1 MAFGQQGRVANDV
14 ASGFQIGSAIGGG
27 IRQKRDERR
36 RQREVDRILS
46 KIQLGT
52 SVDDL
57 PDPKL
62 VKALGQVAGPEFANQ
77 WLEVS
82 TQLKGM
88 GDAKRAQAQEDLR
101 SQSQFEMSVFE
112 SLLKVPEE
120 ERANFYSE
128 MMTRYVKNP
137 DSQEM
142 ALNSMQSFLG
152 PAMKGDMPD
161 FSDGKLNAYLT
172 QQRYFLDGIKIMQ
185 DTRDMTARQKE
196 IAEEAAQA
204 RATMAQ
210 QQGFESDQA
219 RDQRAF
225 DADQANQQRTFEGDQ
240 ANQQRTFEGDQAALE
255 RESDADMQRRQ
266 IAAEAAN
273 SAANRNAELTESER
287 QRNFESRQNQADRE
301 NAIEIEKIKA
311 AARGEAS
318 NLSSGNIVEQAEM
331 LAKKYNGS
339 VMAFYTLLSDR
350 EMIPMAE
357 GNKIVGYQG
366 PDGKALDFGSFNVKN
381 YRQLSADDPLASGGS
396 PTTTRRTDIN
406 SWLNK

>member
-1 MAFGQQGRVANDV
+1 MPVPFTRAAPANPAMAFGQQGRVANDV

-57 PDPKL
+57 PDPKM

-88 GDAKRAQAQEDLR
+88 GDAKRAQAQQDLR

-112 SLLKVPEE
+112 SLLQVPEE

-185 DTRDMTARQKE
+185 DTRDMTARERE
-196 IAEEAAQA
+196 IAAEGGEA
-204 RATMAQ
+204 RANMEM
-210 QQGFESDQA
+210 QQGFDREQNALD
-219 RDQRAF
+219 RGF
-225 DADQANQQRTFEGDQ
+225 DREQN
-240 ANQQRTFEGDQAALE
+240 AL
-255 RESDADMQRRQ
+255 
-266 IAAEAAN
+266 
-273 SAANRNAELTESER
+273 
-287 QRNFESRQNQADRE
+287 DRE
-301 NAIEIEKIKA
+301 NRIEVAKI
-311 AARGEAS
+311 
-318 NLSSGNIVEQAEM
+318 QAE
-331 LAKKYNGS
+331 ARWG
-339 VMAFYTLLSDR
+339 
-350 EMIPMAE
+350 
-357 GNKIVGYQG
+357 
-366 PDGKALDFGSFNVKN
+366 
-381 YRQLSADDPLASGGS
+381 ASGGGVIGRRPDETADQHAERMAQIYGGS
-396 PTTTRRTDIN
+396 PGDFYTFFYKEGLLQALSNNDGDIIGMINPMGKELDLGTFFDKRWKALGDDDPMKQFMDGGSGRSGGGQMSRNNDNNNENSQTIRRRD
-406 SWLNK
+406 WLKSMGQ